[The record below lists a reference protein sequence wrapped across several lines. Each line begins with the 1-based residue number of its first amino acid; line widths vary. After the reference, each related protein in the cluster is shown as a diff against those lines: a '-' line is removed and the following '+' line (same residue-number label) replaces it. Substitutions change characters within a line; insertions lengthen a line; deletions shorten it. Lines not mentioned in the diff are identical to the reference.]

1 MKKRKAILFIFAS
14 FILIGGIMG
23 VIKGFVPHMEW
34 LSFRYLLNEDLTFEL
49 GRTPIYARVYGV
61 IMGLLEIISAGFIFA
76 QRQRLLL
83 FVAIMLVINI
93 LGCIVAI
100 CLGDMFAMI
109 SLIIR
114 IVPLYFVLKEYRSE

>member
-1 MKKRKAILFIFAS
+1 VKKRKVILFILAS
-14 FILIGGIMG
+14 IILIGGIMG
-23 VIKGFVPHMEW
+23 VIKGFVPYMEW
-34 LSFRYLLNEDLTFEL
+34 LSFRYLLSEDLTFEL
-49 GRTPIYARVYGV
+49 GQMTIFARVYGV
-61 IMGLLEIISAGFIFA
+61 IMGLLEIISAGFIFT

-100 CLGDMFAMI
+100 CMGDMFAMV

-114 IVPLYFVLKEYRSE
+114 IVPLYFVLKEYRS